1 MKQLLYFS
9 LFLLFLSN
17 CKNNKADES
26 EILSQIIG
34 KWRLIEIEETILE
47 EKKWRP
53 VAVKD
58 QLEISFGFDG
68 KTLNMDSEPGCCPSS
83 AMIVNGVLFNIKFTA
98 ASTRPCPAI
107 LCGEV
112 PPLNVDVSENVMIFS
127 GGQRVKYVRN

>member
-1 MKQLLYFS
+1 MKRLLYFS

-47 EKKWRP
+47 EKKRRP

-58 QLEISFGFDG
+58 QVEISFGFDG
-68 KTLNMDSEPGCCPSS
+68 KTLDMGREPVCCPPS
-83 AMIVNGVLFNIKFTA
+83 AIEVNGTLFNVK
-98 ASTRPCPAI
+98 STSANAYSCLAVR
-107 LCGEV
+107 CGNV
-112 PPLNVDVSENVMIFS
+112 PPLLVDLNEDVMIITN
-127 GGQRVKYVRN
+127 GRRLKYVRN